1 MMHLHEEQFCVYLYD
16 KLVGRLHRRDNVTR
30 FVFDECYWDDPN
42 RAVLGLRFEED
53 PHARHH
59 SNMRLPTWFSNL
71 LPEGRLREWIAQA
84 RRTSIEREMELLAQ
98 VGHDLPGAV
107 RVLPSDSMIPVEVDD
122 GSDSNDRRGK
132 TSESLWSFSLAGV
145 GLKFSMLAKKD
156 RLTIPARGEGGDWIV
171 KLPDSIYPEV
181 PRNELA
187 MMTLAKAVG
196 IDVPEARLVHRDQVE
211 SLPERIWS
219 GSECYAYAVKRFDRG
234 LRRELIHIEDMAQVR
249 GFYPDA
255 KYLGSF
261 DTVAALLYRYRDIEA
276 LREFVRRLAF
286 NIIIGNGD
294 AHLKNWSIIYRDPRI
309 PTLSPAYDLVATFIY
324 RPASEGS
331 EEMALRLGRSKRFE
345 DMRISS
351 FKLLDD
357 RLAAKAELGDVAR
370 MLVERVIAEWP
381 RAVAMLQG
389 HPEMCKRIELFVKER
404 IRQLMR

>member
-1 MMHLHEEQFCVYLYD
+1 M
-16 KLVGRLHRRDNVTR
+16 
-30 FVFDECYWDDPN
+30 
-42 RAVLGLRFEED
+42 
-53 PHARHH
+53 
-59 SNMRLPTWFSNL
+59 
-71 LPEGRLREWIAQA
+71 
-84 RRTSIEREMELLAQ
+84 
-98 VGHDLPGAV
+98 
-107 RVLPSDSMIPVEVDD
+107 
-122 GSDSNDRRGK
+122 
-132 TSESLWSFSLAGV
+132 
-145 GLKFSMLAKKD
+145 
-156 RLTIPARGEGGDWIV
+156 
-171 KLPDSIYPEV
+171 
-181 PRNELA
+181 
-187 MMTLAKAVG
+187 
-196 IDVPEARLVHRDQVE
+196 
-211 SLPERIWS
+211 
-219 GSECYAYAVKRFDRG
+219 
-234 LRRELIHIEDMAQVR
+234 IHIEDMAQVR